1 MILINA
7 LHSKK
12 NKYICGIPSS
22 TFEFSVMVID
32 IVVTIVLGMGFY
44 LGYLKG
50 IIKTVFDS
58 LSFFVAILA
67 ALKLTPLLISVVEE
81 ITGFPEAVCYIV
93 GVLITFAGIFLLVR
107 FIGNRVE
114 AILESIHLNIVN
126 KILGGLLQA
135 LFFCYLLSLVLWAVG
150 KAGAISESTK
160 KASVTYPF
168 VSTLPEKG
176 KSIIQS
182 MKPVF
187 IDFWN
192 ATVKALDSIGNADDK
207 KDNQGDKEAL

>member
-1 MILINA
+1 
-7 LHSKK
+7 
-12 NKYICGIPSS
+12 
-22 TFEFSVMVID
+22 
-32 IVVTIVLGMGFY
+32 MGFY

-58 LSFFVAILA
+58 LSFIVAILA
-67 ALKLTPLLISVVEE
+67 ALKLTPLLIAVVEE
-81 ITGFPEAVCYIV
+81 ITGFPEAVCYII
-93 GVLITFAGIFLLVR
+93 GVLITFASIFLLVR
-107 FIGNRVE
+107 FIGNRLE

-135 LFFCYLLSLVLWAVG
+135 LFFCYMLSLVIWAIG

-176 KSIIQS
+176 KSMIQGL
-182 MKPVF
+182 KPIF
-187 IDFWN
+187 IDFWD
-192 ATVKALDSIGNADDK
+192 ATVKALDSIGNS
-207 KDNQGDKEAL
+207 KDVNDVQNGKESL